1 MLGLLITAVLLAQ
14 DPSVAA
20 AKPSVPPKAPTFA
33 QVVTEH
39 FVVWDADANGTL
51 SAVEVDLA
59 CVAPLVKGEAA
70 AAAAAIKRI
79 VRSGKYAVPEL
90 TLANLT
96 ASPPKPVPKAAAK
109 VPAAADAKAGDQ
121 PAGTEPATGTS
132 TADIDR
138 RDSTERP
145 SPQPAG
151 AAPAATLPA
160 PNFQSSF
167 AGSLRKIT
175 AAKRELFLD
184 PTPDLD
190 HCRQGPLGD
199 CYFVASVGAMVARD
213 AAAVQKMVQQNADGS
228 YAVTFGDGRSITV
241 PELTD
246 AELALSGSTGDE
258 GLWLP
263 VLEKAVGRLRQT
275 ENPARYKT
283 LTATDAIAHG
293 GSTSSMIRMLTGHTT
308 KSLGL
313 KRQKRTGK
321 KGPDG
326 RPILSDPVALAPV
339 EELAARVRKE
349 VGAALQERRLVTAST
364 GTEKQP
370 PGISG
375 RHAYTVLRFDAA
387 ADTVTLW
394 NPHGNSFRPKGEAGL
409 KAGYATRA
417 GVFTVPVVEFVQ
429 VFRGVAYETGESVTG
444 TKPAVPTKE
453 VPTPEKAKTGTNG
466 SNGK

>member
-1 MLGLLITAVLLAQ
+1 MLGLLVTAALLAQ

-20 AKPSVPPKAPTFA
+20 AKPSAPPKAPTFA
-33 QVVTEH
+33 LVVTEH
-39 FVVWDADANGTL
+39 FVAWDTDHNGVL

-59 CVAPLVKGEAA
+59 CIAPEVKSEAA
-70 AAAAAIKRI
+70 AAVAAIKRV
-79 VRSGKYAVPEL
+79 VRSGKFAVPEL

-96 ASPPKPVPKAAAK
+96 APPPPKARPKPVPK
-109 VPAAADAKAGDQ
+109 PDAKGGDK
-121 PAGTEPATGTS
+121 PAETEPATSTS

-138 RDSTERP
+138 KDSPERDAVT
-145 SPQPAG
+145 
-151 AAPAATLPA
+151 TLPA
-160 PNFQSSF
+160 PNFQASF
-167 AGSLRKIT
+167 VGSLRKIT

-190 HCRQGPLGD
+190 HCHQGPLGD

-228 YAVTFGDGRSITV
+228 YAVTFGDGRAITV
-241 PELTD
+241 PQLTD

-263 VLEKAVGRLRQT
+263 VFEKALGRLRQT
-275 ENPARYKT
+275 ENPTRYKT
-283 LTATDAIAHG
+283 QTATDAIANG

-308 KSLGL
+308 KNIGF
-313 KRQKRTGK
+313 KRQRRTGK

-326 RPILSDPVALAPV
+326 KAILSDPVALAPV

-349 VGAALQERRLVTAST
+349 IAAAFAEQRLVTAST

-394 NPHGNSFRPKGEAGL
+394 NPHGNTFRPKGEAGL
-409 KAGYATRA
+409 KTGYATRA

-429 VFRGVAYETGESVTG
+429 VFRGVAYETGESVTASKRD
-444 TKPAVPTKE
+444 TK
-453 VPTPEKAKTGTNG
+453 
-466 SNGK
+466 GK